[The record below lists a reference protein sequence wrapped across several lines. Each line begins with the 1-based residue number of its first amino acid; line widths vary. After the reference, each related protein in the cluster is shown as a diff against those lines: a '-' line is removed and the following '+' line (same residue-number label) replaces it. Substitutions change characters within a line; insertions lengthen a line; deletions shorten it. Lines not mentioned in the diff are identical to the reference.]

1 MKVKYRDCE
10 INCFR
15 DKSLSGDTLLFYS
28 VFKDGFEAT
37 SGFSE
42 GADTVKEYIKGLK
55 KVVDDF
61 LENPEEYDYE

>member
-28 VFKDGFEAT
+28 VFKDGFEVA

-42 GADTVKEYIKGLK
+42 GEDTVKEYIKHLK
-55 KVVDDF
+55 YVVDDF
-61 LENPEEYDYE
+61 YEHPEDYE